1 MRLYLVILWTAWW
14 IGATL
19 LALGLLLL
27 NIFRR
32 RRVARKMDEIE
43 RSALP
48 TLREELL
55 WAALVLAPGAVC
67 LGIMLLLLPAGHTA
81 RSLLV
86 AAVLGLFMLLGLAM
100 LIRNGLAPTDTI
112 RLYPETPD
120 TAAASESEDVGQLQ
134 EIEFEQ
140 QRLRLRSGPMV

>member
-1 MRLYLVILWTAWW
+1 MGHYLVMLWIAWW
-14 IGATL
+14 VGATL

-27 NIFRR
+27 NVFRR
-32 RRVARKMDEIE
+32 RRVARKMDEVE

-48 TLREELL
+48 TLREELA
-55 WAALVLAPGAVC
+55 WVVLVVVPGAVC

-86 AAVLGLFMLLGLAM
+86 VAVLGLFMLLGLAM
-100 LIRNGLAPTDTI
+100 LIKNGLAPTDMI

-120 TAAASESEDVGQLQ
+120 SAAASEPEQAREFQ
-134 EIEFEQ
+134 EIEFE
-140 QRLRLRSGPMV
+140 QRLRLRSGPMI